1 MAINVNGY
9 NATFQEFVNFAKL
22 KDTMGGDK
30 AIARVT
36 TGVNIAEGALEG
48 RRITASNT
56 DSVRGLFK
64 WFRSADD
71 KAANNEARKLFK
83 DAIIDMFGGESKI
96 PPAVKKAMIL
106 SDYDKGKPL
115 TARRI
120 LAVQTAIDASGTKDM
135 RTGKLTLETFE
146 SPAVEQAARNMGYV
160 RSELP
165 KLARAVHFYAQA
177 QGVSE
182 EDALREVGRPG
193 SEANRLMQYGG
204 RFLENAENFADG
216 LRLIEKFSAWH
227 DGISAVEKNLF
238 GKDASY
244 EGLDTPTKV
253 NVNVNAVKS
262 NAKPGLERFI
272 FEDIASNPD
281 FNLKEADAERAFGV
295 EHNPVSRQLVV
306 SDNMSSL
313 GTIANVPPAKRRT
326 VYAAFNAINTLAE
339 TGPGRA
345 DRIAVPCAYPP
356 QSPETRIHFVQ
367 DRHAHRARYHQNV
380 LSRHPRP
387 RQLRCR
393 HNREMGGRS
402 QRYIG

>member
-9 NATFQEFVNFAKL
+9 NATFQEFVDFAKL

-96 PPAVKKAMIL
+96 PESVKKAMIL

-120 LAVQTAIDASGTKDM
+120 LAVQTAIDASGTKET

-345 DRIAVPCAYPP
+345 DR
-356 QSPETRIHFVQ
+356 TRIHFVQ